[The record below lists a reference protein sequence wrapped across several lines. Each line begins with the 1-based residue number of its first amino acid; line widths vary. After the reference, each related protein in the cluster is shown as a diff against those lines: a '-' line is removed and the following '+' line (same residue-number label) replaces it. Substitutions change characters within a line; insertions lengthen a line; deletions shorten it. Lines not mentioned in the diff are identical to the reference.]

1 MARGRVYF
9 RYCGQKGLSEEGT
22 AEKTPKCTEDV
33 GHMDTQGKTVPGR
46 GTHQCKG
53 PEVGLR
59 LEC

>member
-33 GHMDTQGKTVPGR
+33 GHVDISGERSGLSKGRNEGKAPNVALPSS
-46 GTHQCKG
+46 
-53 PEVGLR
+53 
-59 LEC
+59 